1 MNYARRSI
9 AIMLTLVAILP
20 ALSQAASL
28 QVLEQRCQA
37 AREAKIAP
45 LREAAIERCVTARR
59 SSRSPA
65 ACERIYADLGQGG
78 GLVDGGF
85 RAPMFID
92 LPECVEY
99 FEAQDRERRNSSRR

>member
-1 MNYARRSI
+1 MNHCRPWI
-9 AIMLTLVAILP
+9 ALLLTLATALP

-28 QVLEQRCQA
+28 ELLEQQCEK

-45 LREAAIERCVTARR
+45 LREAAIERCISARR

-65 ACERIYADLGQGG
+65 ACERIYADFGQGG
-78 GLVDGGF
+78 GTVDGGF

-92 LPECVEY
+92 LPPCVAY
-99 FEAQDRERRNSSRR
+99 FDARDQQRRNSSRR